1 MDDPVFRLEGVLH
14 TRTDT
19 EDFIGPLS
27 LILQLLSKNKI
38 EIEDI
43 SVSLI
48 LDQYLEYLDQMAAMD
63 LDVAS
68 EFVAMA
74 SHLTYIKSKV
84 LLANGEE
91 VSELEELISSLEE
104 LRRKD
109 EYARVHAVTDRMAEM
124 FKRGSGLITKPPE
137 YIEPD
142 HEYKYFH
149 EPSDI
154 YDAFMRVIERDRE
167 ALASLTAPA
176 VPVPSR
182 IIYSVSG
189 KAKEIMDKLDG
200 PARLRV
206 DSLFEDCKSRSEMV
220 ATLIAL
226 LELCKIGNILISG
239 EGEKMTVSRTGNIG
253 ELSFSDYESEAEQ

>member
-1 MDDPVFRLEGVLH
+1 MDDPVFRLEGVIH
-14 TRTDT
+14 SRTET

-74 SHLTYIKSKV
+74 SHLTYIKSKM
-84 LLANGEE
+84 LLSGGEE

-109 EYARVHAVTDRMAEM
+109 EFTRIRAVTDRLSQMYR
-124 FKRGSGLITKPPE
+124 RGSGLIPKPPE

-142 HEYKYFH
+142 REYKYLH
-149 EPSDI
+149 EATDL
-154 YDAFMRVIERDRE
+154 YDAFMRVMERDRE
-167 ALASLTAPA
+167 ALAGLTAPA

-182 IIYSVSG
+182 IVYSVSG
-189 KAKEIMDKLDG
+189 KANEILE
-200 PARLRV
+200 RLNKPTQV
-206 DSLFEDCKSRSEMV
+206 SVKSLFEDCRSRSEMV

-226 LELCKIGNILISG
+226 LELCKMGSILISG
-239 EGEKMTVSRTGNIG
+239 ESGSMTVSRTGSTA
-253 ELSFSDYESEAEQ
+253 EVSFAEYESEGEQ